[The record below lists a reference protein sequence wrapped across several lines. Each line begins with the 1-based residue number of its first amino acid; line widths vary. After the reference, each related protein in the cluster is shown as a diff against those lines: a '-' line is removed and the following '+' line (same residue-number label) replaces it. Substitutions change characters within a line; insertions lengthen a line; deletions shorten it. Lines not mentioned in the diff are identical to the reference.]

1 MGKRKRSKKKPLSQ
15 EEIWDDSALIQ
26 SWDDAVEEYNL
37 YHSIQARGEN
47 VDDVLRAEDARAR
60 AEDEDEAEAEAAVSD
75 SYDEHAAGAQPHA
88 GLESVYEEEADGDEM
103 ETARTA
109 LHGEHGDQ
117 QETPSAKVKVNPE
130 ANHTAS
136 GGFANMPQLVSQ
148 GGDDAS
154 GADGGLK
161 NLMMAWYFAGY
172 YTGLYEGQQR
182 GANQRS

>member
-1 MGKRKRSKKKPLSQ
+1 MGKRKRSKKKPLTQ

-26 SWDDAVEEYNL
+26 SWDEAVEEYNL

-47 VDDVLRAEDARAR
+47 VDDFLKAEDARVR
-60 AEDEDEAEAEAAVSD
+60 AEDEAAVGD
-75 SYDEHAAGAQPHA
+75 GYGEHAAGPQQHGHPEARSEPA
-88 GLESVYEEEADGDEM
+88 NEEANDQEI
-103 ETARTA
+103 EAARTD
-109 LHGEHGDQ
+109 LHGEHEGN
-117 QETPSAKVKVNPE
+117 QETPSAKLNPE
-130 ANHTAS
+130 ANHAVG

-148 GGDDAS
+148 GGDTAS
-154 GADGGLK
+154 GTDEGLK